1 VVGFFVA
8 YKFACMQMQPLAHNA
23 RNFRQCDSML
33 IGDEV
38 GANTYS
44 YK

>member
-1 VVGFFVA
+1 VVGLFVA
-8 YKFACMQMQPLAHNA
+8 YKFACMEMQPLAHNA
-23 RNFRQCDSML
+23 RNFWQCDSML

>member
-8 YKFACMQMQPLAHNA
+8 HKFACMQMQPLAHNA
-23 RNFRQCDSML
+23 RNFWQCDLML